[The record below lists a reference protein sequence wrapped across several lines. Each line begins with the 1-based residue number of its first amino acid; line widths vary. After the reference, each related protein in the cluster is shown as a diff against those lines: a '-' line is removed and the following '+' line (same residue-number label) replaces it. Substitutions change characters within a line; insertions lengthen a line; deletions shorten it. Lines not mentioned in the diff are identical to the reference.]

1 MALLHEG
8 WDHLRAG
15 RPLAARASWQRA
27 MRLEGGSPAAAQA
40 LATLE
45 SAADLP
51 AAARADL
58 PAPPAGRRGP
68 PRGLGPPVAR
78 PRRRVATMPA
88 PARATAAMGPAP
100 RTSRR
105 WPTLSAG
112 WRRRNRPTPPPGTT
126 GRSAWPGWAPTAR
139 RSPAWIAPSSS
150 RPSRRADRA
159 VEAWTLAELLRQ
171 GGGAEELADDL
182 RFACTIDWDPGD
194 TAAMLAEFPEIRR
207 LPAPQAPGVE
217 ALPTLQVEIFE
228 WPDQSESGPAPD
240 RIETAAGLP
249 IVLATV
255 FVDRAS
261 RRLRL
266 SSPRVDT
273 LEQAEERLLSRI
285 GADAGAGHRAIRP
298 VREASPL
305 PLPFLDA
312 DVWTVRVPGGL
323 EPSRAE
329 DLRRGWVEHYYE
341 DIWIHRPRQGLGGL
355 SPIAAADAS
364 HRGDAVIGAKL
375 AAVIDF
381 REQLA
386 SRPSAL
392 RLYNGYPFDRLR
404 RSAGAP
410 AGRACAPVDPAD
422 LSCAAPWELAALD
435 PAALDDHRLADAVA
449 SAAGLLDDAI
459 AAPLAVELLRRQ
471 SVPIAGVHLAGA
483 VPSLLRRAM
492 GSNDPDAAIGW
503 IDRARPLADARTAE
517 VLDLWR
523 AEILARADR
532 PDEALRAFSALI
544 GSDAKGAAMAL
555 DAAET
560 LIDNR
565 HFDQARPL
573 LEAARDLAQSNG
585 LPWTAR
591 RRRSCSTGWAECPV
605 LDRLADDSHP
615 GTAIPT
621 LATAMPGHVGSRNG
635 ASAPRKV
642 IGLATL
648 RA

>member
-1 MALLHEG
+1 MA
-8 WDHLRAG
+8 DAFG
-15 RPLAARASWQRA
+15 RLAAEEPSD
-27 MRLEGGSPAAAQA
+27 AAAWYNRA
-40 LATLE
+40 ICLAWLGSNREAVACLDRAVELE
-45 SAADLP
+45 A
-51 AAARADL
+51 
-58 PAPPAGRRGP
+58 
-68 PRGLGPPVAR
+68 V
-78 PRRRVATMPA
+78 
-88 PARATAAMGPAP
+88 
-100 RTSRR
+100 
-105 WPTLSAG
+105 
-112 WRRRNRPTPPPGTT
+112 
-126 GRSAWPGWAPTAR
+126 
-139 RSPAWIAPSSS
+139 SS
-150 RPSRRADRA
+150 RDRA

-171 GGGAEELADDL
+171 GGGAQELADDL
-182 RFACTIDWDPGD
+182 RFACSIDWDPDD
-194 TAAMLAEFPEIRR
+194 TDTMLAEFPEIRR

-228 WPDQSESGPAPD
+228 WPDQSVSDPDPD
-240 RIETAAGLP
+240 RIESAAGLP

-255 FVDRAS
+255 FVDRTS

-273 LEQAEERLLSRI
+273 LEQAEERLLARI
-285 GADAGAGHRAIRP
+285 GADAGAGIGAGRRAIQP

-355 SPIAAADAS
+355 SPLAAADAS

-392 RLYNGYPFDRLR
+392 RLYHGYPFDRLR
-404 RSAGAP
+404 HRLGIPP
-410 AGRACAPVDPAD
+410 AEPAAVDPAD
-422 LSCAAPWELAALD
+422 LSCAAPWELAAID
-435 PAALDDHRLADAVA
+435 PRPLDDHRLVDAVA

-471 SVPIAGVHLAGA
+471 SVTIAGVHLAGA
-483 VPSLLRRAM
+483 VSSLLRRAM

-523 AEILARADR
+523 AEILARAAR

-560 LIDNR
+560 LIDNG
-565 HFDQARPL
+565 HSDQARPL
-573 LEAARDLAQSNG
+573 LEAARDLARSNG
-585 LPWTAR
+585 LSWTAR
-591 RRRSCSTGWAECPV
+591 RAQEL
-605 LDRLADDSHP
+605 LDRL
-615 GTAIPT
+615 G
-621 LATAMPGHVGSRNG
+621 
-635 ASAPRKV
+635 
-642 IGLATL
+642 
-648 RA
+648 